1 MSTHSK
7 RDGIKILTLS
17 FFLFLITFST
27 IIKSQESRIPSTNS
41 TRIVTICGDNDC
53 TYPEDRIVCPED
65 CDPSYKKNE
74 TEINKI
80 NVSIA
85 PLPVFVYAVIIF
97 LILLIILLLIIYKMK
112 RKYAHK
118 VI

>member
-1 MSTHSK
+1 
-7 RDGIKILTLS
+7 LS

-27 IIKSQESRIPSTNS
+27 IIKSQESRTPSTNS
-41 TRIVTICGDNDC
+41 TRIVAICGDHDC

-65 CDPSYKKNE
+65 CDSSYKKNE
-74 TEINKI
+74 TEINNKI

-112 RKYAHK
+112 RKYTHK